1 MHCLFPPVSLIRLSS
16 IMVIL
21 GLLMTGQ
28 LQMEICGEYLF
39 GGWGLFLL
47 HEEFFHSTIFSEG
60 HQVTWLLFLWPL
72 VTSEIYTRFCTQAC
86 KICSLFDMGGECYCC
101 PQTSPAPSQLTAGS
115 EDHLWG
121 HPEIFTC
128 CNGRD
133 QTRLYYFL
141 FNYGNGHVEKLKGY
155 MIIYYRNMLL
165 FLSTNHN
172 CDVFLQSFSS

>member
-1 MHCLFPPVSLIRLSS
+1 MYALFIPTSDINPS
-16 IMVIL
+16 VIYY
-21 GLLMTGQ
+21 GHPNDRTITNGDMWW
-28 LQMEICGEYLF
+28 IPF
-39 GGWGLFLL
+39 WGGWGLILL
-47 HEEFFHSTIFSEG
+47 YEEFFHSTIFSEG
-60 HQVTWLLFLWPL
+60 HRVTWLLFLWPL
-72 VTSEIYTRFCTQAC
+72 VTSEICTCFCTQAC

-141 FNYGNGHVEKLKGY
+141 FNYGYGHVEKRKGY
-155 MIIYYRNMLL
+155 MIIYYRNLFL
-165 FLSTNHN
+165 FLSANHN
-172 CDVFLQSFSS
+172 CDVF